1 MIRPVAKGGGTC
13 PFGSSGFSR
22 PSPLAR
28 TDSGGKN
35 LNETMRNFRLFENE
49 KEKFS
54 SNKTYTDYFDKGASK
69 ENVIFRLKV
78 FSSHYLAFFI
88 DSVKIFK
95 IDAKTPVRPKVY
107 KKTENFATKS

>member
-1 MIRPVAKGGGTC
+1 M
-13 PFGSSGFSR
+13 
-22 PSPLAR
+22 
-28 TDSGGKN
+28 
-35 LNETMRNFRLFENE
+35 FRLFENE

-54 SNKTYTDYFDKGASK
+54 SNKTYTDDFDKGASK

-95 IDAKTPVRPKVY
+95 IDAKTPVLPKVY
-107 KKTENFATKS
+107 KKLKILRQSLKLRTFFFFKLFKFR